1 MSTKPKD
8 MGELPETNI
17 KPRDMGNIAQHVR
30 DDGSLLI
37 LQVISDLE
45 KITTNEVNDEEGV
58 ERIAAQAVSD
68 LNVFV
73 RALEKVGA
81 KTAPHYELEAR
92 LRKSGVSL
100 TPATV

>member
-1 MSTKPKD
+1 MSTKPKN
-8 MGELPETNI
+8 MGDPPETDV
-17 KPRDMGNIAQHVR
+17 KPREMGNIAQHVR
-30 DDGSLLI
+30 DDGSLLV
-37 LQVISDLE
+37 LKVIGDLE
-45 KITTNEVNDEEGV
+45 QITKNEVNDEEGI

-73 RALEKVGA
+73 RALERVGA

-92 LRKSGVSL
+92 LKKSGIRL